1 MYLKFPVIILVFN
14 VSNITAMTERDDGTS
29 VDWTKCILCQ
39 ETTSEPLQCPGAC
52 FSKVPK
58 LFGSL
63 SGATIPV
70 ISLQR
75 QGSKP
80 SNFAVLLVFLT
91 LKACLK
97 ISYSKQADWLFGTFE
112 KQAPGPKNDWV
123 ALGMRQSRKNWN
135 KSALFELPTWRSYR
149 PKNSEEISSKPF
161 VVVACWERS
170 R

>member
-1 MYLKFPVIILVFN
+1 MLIDYLFLVVHAAVTDRKVF
-14 VSNITAMTERDDGTS
+14 GTFE
-29 VDWTKCILCQ
+29 KRA
-39 ETTSEPLQCPGAC
+39 PGAC

-97 ISYSKQADWLFGTFE
+97 ISYSKQADCGLTTGFSG
-112 KQAPGPKNDWV
+112 
-123 ALGMRQSRKNWN
+123 LSRNRPQGLKTT
-135 KSALFELPTWRSYR
+135 ELL
-149 PKNSEEISSKPF
+149 
-161 VVVACWERS
+161 WE
-170 R
+170 